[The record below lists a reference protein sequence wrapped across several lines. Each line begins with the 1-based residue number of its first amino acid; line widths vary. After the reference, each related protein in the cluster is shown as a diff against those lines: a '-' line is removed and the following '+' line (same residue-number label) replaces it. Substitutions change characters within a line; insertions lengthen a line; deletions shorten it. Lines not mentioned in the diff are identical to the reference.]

1 MDSVVCLISVRQ
13 ESKHYTHNITCLTAI
28 GSDDPGL
35 DPLLVPR
42 KDFEFLT
49 FTDRIEITTLAKHQ
63 GWDMEPFPNAF
74 PTSLERELWAKAVQ
88 TADQLTAEERH
99 SVLRQAGPAAQ
110 VANVFKVSGLT
121 PEELQNRALTSPSQ

>member
-74 PTSLERELWAKAVQ
+74 PTSLEGAMGQGGPNRRS
-88 TADQLTAEERH
+88 ADRRGETQRASTSRTRRAG
-99 SVLRQAGPAAQ
+99 RQRFQ
-110 VANVFKVSGLT
+110 
-121 PEELQNRALTSPSQ
+121 SQWTDT